1 MCGMKRGGM
10 KRFARRFDTR
20 APRHGFR
27 TLSHSIAFFVRSLT
41 PYRSKS
47 GRYDTCRRRALRHV
61 FIPCLSLS
69 HTGKSPF
76 GACGRASA
84 NWGVCNIAR
93 ARGAACIFAR
103 RIRAR
108 RGGCPNKNIKISKFS
123 ALASDFSEKAHQLS
137 KCHFVQMSECK
148 SVPSRLV
155 WPEKTSLVL
164 AHAQTRPRT
173 PDPHIPSRL
182 ARPAK
187 KLLVCANLVSLSL
200 SSTPLVVYEYMYM
213 SLWARS
219 RVLSHG
225 LIELELEGPVVCI
238 KFVGE
243 FAHSISLSHLCLYVH
258 KFVGECACL
267 RSWTPSA

>member
-1 MCGMKRGGM
+1 MQWANSRTVCVFCLAFWLALDQFKPGIQKNSTNSVILYTSGPWENVPETRPP
-10 KRFARRFDTR
+10 AR
-20 APRHGFR
+20 
-27 TLSHSIAFFVRSLT
+27 
-41 PYRSKS
+41 
-47 GRYDTCRRRALRHV
+47 

-164 AHAQTRPRT
+164 AHAQIRPRT
-173 PDPHIPSRL
+173 RNAHIPSRL

-200 SSTPLVVYEYMYM
+200 SSRPLGEGRHVY
-213 SLWARS
+213 R
-219 RVLSHG
+219 RGGRHG
-225 LIELELEGPVVCI
+225 
-238 KFVGE
+238 
-243 FAHSISLSHLCLYVH
+243 
-258 KFVGECACL
+258 
-267 RSWTPSA
+267 

>member
-1 MCGMKRGGM
+1 VPETRPP
-10 KRFARRFDTR
+10 AR
-20 APRHGFR
+20 
-27 TLSHSIAFFVRSLT
+27 
-41 PYRSKS
+41 
-47 GRYDTCRRRALRHV
+47 

-84 NWGVCNIAR
+84 NWGGVAR

-123 ALASDFSEKAHQLS
+123 ALASDFSEKGINCLNAILC
-137 KCHFVQMSECK
+137 KCLNASLCLRGW
-148 SVPSRLV
+148 SGSR
-155 WPEKTSLVL
+155 KLVL
-164 AHAQTRPRT
+164 AHAQTRQRT
-173 PDPHIPSRL
+173 RNPHIPSRL

-200 SSTPLVVYEYMYM
+200 SSRPLVVYEYMYM
-213 SLWARS
+213 SLWASS
-219 RVLSHG
+219 RVLSNG
-225 LIELELEGPVVCI
+225 RIELELEGPVVSI